1 MLKQI
6 NGRED
11 TSGACVLIG
20 RAAFPEPFYDGLQY
34 SPPARGTWNIV
45 HTAMLVPESHQIYI
59 CALGCLRGVVL
70 TAAEMGAMNRFSSI
84 AIEDHEL
91 YDGTMEDTIVQA
103 VGEIIDNLPAMPSV
117 FFLYP
122 SCVHHFMGCDMEA
135 LCGRLRQIYS
145 QARFVLCWMDPIRR
159 QSGLTAELRTRR
171 QLYSLLQ
178 RQEIDRQSVNIV
190 GSNLPI
196 QADCELVR
204 LIENNG
210 LTLRQLPC
218 CRTYGEYEQM
228 GASFLNIG
236 QEPLAKICLADM
248 EKRLGQKSLY
258 LSNSFDCDEIR
269 RNLWAA
275 ADALTVVRLDYTE
288 AAAACEAAFAETR
301 AIVGAM
307 PVAIDY
313 AAVSRPFSLAK
324 ALLRH
329 GFNVRR
335 IYVDVCCAED
345 QDDFAWIQNHY
356 PALELYAT
364 RHAKM
369 RRMDRHTAEPMLA
382 IGQKAAYF
390 TGTCH
395 FVDMAEGGGLRD
407 FAGLRRLLQWMVQAR
422 EQEKEAK
429 AYISIKGWGCPS
441 CQ

>member
-1 MLKQI
+1 
-6 NGRED
+6 
-11 TSGACVLIG
+11 
-20 RAAFPEPFYDGLQY
+20 
-34 SPPARGTWNIV
+34 
-45 HTAMLVPESHQIYI
+45 
-59 CALGCLRGVVL
+59 
-70 TAAEMGAMNRFSSI
+70 
-84 AIEDHEL
+84 
-91 YDGTMEDTIVQA
+91 
-103 VGEIIDNLPAMPSV
+103 
-117 FFLYP
+117 
-122 SCVHHFMGCDMEA
+122 
-135 LCGRLRQIYS
+135 
-145 QARFVLCWMDPIRR
+145 
-159 QSGLTAELRTRR
+159 
-171 QLYSLLQ
+171 
-178 RQEIDRQSVNIV
+178 
-190 GSNLPI
+190 
-196 QADCELVR
+196 
-204 LIENNG
+204 
-210 LTLRQLPC
+210 
-218 CRTYGEYEQM
+218 
-228 GASFLNIG
+228 
-236 QEPLAKICLADM
+236 M

-275 ADALTVVRLDYTE
+275 ADVLTVARLDYTE

-301 AIVGAM
+301 ASVGAM

-345 QDDFAWIQNHY
+345 QDDFSWIQNHY

-369 RRMDRHTAEPMLA
+369 RRMDRHTAEPVLA